1 MASYSTPTQALP
13 RQLSLDLDLYVA
25 NTPEPKPSVE
35 RSVIFPKNI
44 QIFNVAEF
52 QKRVSAL
59 FDPLHINIE
68 FRLTRH
74 NRLEMRWSF
83 PDEAVQYNQIADRPG
98 PGLSPEENKVFETLV
113 LSFAGA
119 SH

>member
-1 MASYSTPTQALP
+1 MMQG
-13 RQLSLDLDLYVA
+13 
-25 NTPEPKPSVE
+25 TPECKPSVQ

-83 PDEAVQYNQIADRPG
+83 PDEAVQYNQIADREG
-98 PGLSPEENKVFETLV
+98 PGLSLEEIRRLKRWF

>member
-13 RQLSLDLDLYVA
+13 RQLTLDLDLDDVGA
-25 NTPEPKPSVE
+25 PDPKPSVQ
-35 RSVIFPKNI
+35 RSVIFPKK
-44 QIFNVAEF
+44 F

-83 PDEAVQYNQIADRPG
+83 PDEAVQYNQVTDRAG
-98 PGLSPEENKVFETLV
+98 RGLSPEENKAFETLV